1 MAKMQ
6 IIFDGF
12 DQLAAD
18 IDRMGGDLHAAVDEA
33 LTATQQLIQDNLT
46 TAAAPYSAK
55 GRKGYAKGNMYK
67 TILKDKRITWKGEVA
82 EVDVGFDLMA
92 KGGWHSIFMMYG
104 TPRITKD
111 QQIYNAI
118 KGAKTKQQ
126 IEKLQQETMQKY
138 LGLGGK

>member
-118 KGAKTKQQ
+118 KGAKTRQQ

>member
-46 TAAAPYSAK
+46 SAAAPYAAK